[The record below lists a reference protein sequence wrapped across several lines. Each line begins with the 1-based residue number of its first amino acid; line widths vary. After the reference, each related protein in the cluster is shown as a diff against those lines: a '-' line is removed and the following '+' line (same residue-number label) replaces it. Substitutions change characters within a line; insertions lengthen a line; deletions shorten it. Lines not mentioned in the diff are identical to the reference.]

1 MAETQT
7 PVRVMLVDDHEVVR
21 LGLKSLLDRTP
32 GLQVVAEAGTVQEAI
47 AAARQAK
54 PDVVV
59 MDVRLPDGSGID
71 ACREIRSE
79 RPETQVIMLTSYPDD
94 EALFASITAGAAGY
108 ILKQTRGKVLAQAIE
123 TVSRG
128 GSLLDPSLTQK
139 VFERLRTPSKASGD
153 AGLAS
158 LTPQERRILEL
169 IAQGKTNKQI
179 AEVLYLSEKTIKHY
193 VSNILSKLQVSRR
206 SEAAA
211 YLARH
216 SRSE

>member
-1 MAETQT
+1 MGEAQG
-7 PVRVMLVDDHEVVR
+7 PIRVMLVDDHEVVR

-32 GLQVVAEAGTVQEAI
+32 GLQVVAEAGTVQEAV
-47 AAARQAK
+47 AAARRTQ

-128 GSLLDPSLTQK
+128 GSLLDPTLTQK
-139 VFERLRTPSKASGD
+139 VFERLRTPAKASGET
-153 AGLAS
+153 GLAS

-179 AEVLYLSEKTIKHY
+179 AEALYLSEKTIKHY

-216 SRSE
+216 SRVE